1 MLLTKTYGNVEI
13 ERKRFTFI
21 FFLGKG
27 YFTMAIHSQNMI
39 QLHAYSDL
47 EKRKEFRSLL
57 SKKQLRT
64 VFQPIINL
72 TNGKTIGLEGL
83 TRGPFHSTFHSP
95 LQLFKYAEEYGSL
108 YTLEK
113 LARELAFE
121 NSSKLI
127 KSNEKLFINLSPQ
140 VIYDPSFTPG
150 HTISLLKQYKLSP
163 ENIVFEITERS
174 AIEDFTAFTKVLH
187 HYRDQGFQI
196 AVDDAGAGYSSLQA
210 ISEIQPDYIKVDRSL
225 ISKVHENNVKKHILD
240 AFVTFAKKMDSIIIA
255 EGIEMEEE
263 LEAVIQLGIDCGQGY
278 YISRPGFPVGE
289 IEEMIVKK
297 ILCANLQ
304 LIEKDR
310 RKPVIVQLN
319 DEITIMDKNQIIKK
333 VAVNQLL

>member
-1 MLLTKTYGNVEI
+1 MLLIKTYGNVEI
-13 ERKRFTFI
+13 DRKRFHLHLFP
-21 FFLGKG
+21 GKG
-27 YFTMAIHSQNMI
+27 YFSMALRSQNMT

-47 EKRKEFRSLL
+47 EKRKEFRTLL
-57 SKKQLRT
+57 AKKQLRT
-64 VFQPIINL
+64 VFQPIIHL
-72 TNGKTIGLEGL
+72 THGKTLGLEAL
-83 TRGPFHSTFHSP
+83 TRGPILSNFQSP

-113 LARELAFE
+113 IARELAFE
-121 NSSKLI
+121 NSSQLI
-127 KSNEKLFINLSPQ
+127 KNNEKLFINLSPQ

-240 AFVTFAKKMDSIIIA
+240 AFVTFAKKMDSMIIA

-263 LEAVIQLGIDCGQGY
+263 LEEVIRLGIDCGQGY
-278 YISRPGFPVGE
+278 YIARPNDPVE
-289 IEEMIVKK
+289 AIDESVISQISK
-297 ILCANLQ
+297 ANVQ
-304 LIEKDR
+304 LIDT
-310 RKPVIVQLN
+310 RKPVIVQLH
-319 DEITIMDKNQIIKK
+319 DQITIMSNDQIIKK
-333 VAVNQLL
+333 VAVSQLL

>member
-1 MLLTKTYGNVEI
+1 
-13 ERKRFTFI
+13 
-21 FFLGKG
+21 
-27 YFTMAIHSQNMI
+27 MAIRNQNMI
-39 QLHAYSDL
+39 QFHAYSDL

-57 SKKQLRT
+57 AKKQLST
-64 VFQPIINL
+64 VFQPIIHL

-83 TRGPFHSTFHSP
+83 TRGPIHSNFQSP
-95 LQLFKYAEEYGSL
+95 LELFKYAEEYGSL

-113 LARELAFE
+113 IARELAFE
-121 NSSKLI
+121 NSSNLI
-127 KSNEKLFINLSPQ
+127 KDNEKLFINLSPQ

-225 ISKVHENNVKKHILD
+225 ISKIQENNVKKHILD
-240 AFVTFAKKMDSIIIA
+240 AFVNFAKKMDSIVIA

-278 YISRPGFPVGE
+278 YIARPNYPVQE
-289 IEEMIVKK
+289 IHDSVLNQISKT
-297 ILCANLQ
+297 NLQ
-304 LIEKDR
+304 IGKNIGRE
-310 RKPVIVQLN
+310 PVIVQLH
-319 DEITIMDKNQIIKK
+319 DEITIMSNDQILKT
-333 VAVNQLL
+333 VAVSQLL